1 MDAPCI
7 ASGSDE
13 FRRKVG
19 LAVIYPAFGA
29 VGDRCSGYV
38 MATEGDKADDGMG
51 DRLSVEIQREEYSV
65 PWQGV
70 TYDATYSGRRYPCV
84 VAIHHLQMKIG
95 KAALAEFS
103 ARLPDVARATENILR
118 AVQPEADEET
128 RKSTDRI
135 IVPLGS

>member
-1 MDAPCI
+1 
-7 ASGSDE
+7 
-13 FRRKVG
+13 
-19 LAVIYPAFGA
+19 
-29 VGDRCSGYV
+29 
-38 MATEGDKADDGMG
+38 MATEGDEKADRGTG
-51 DRLSVEIQREEYSV
+51 ARLRVEIQWEEYSV

-70 TYDATYSGRRYPCV
+70 TYEATYSGRRYPCV

-103 ARLPDVARATENILR
+103 TRLPDVARATENTLR
-118 AVQPEADEET
+118 AVQTEADEET